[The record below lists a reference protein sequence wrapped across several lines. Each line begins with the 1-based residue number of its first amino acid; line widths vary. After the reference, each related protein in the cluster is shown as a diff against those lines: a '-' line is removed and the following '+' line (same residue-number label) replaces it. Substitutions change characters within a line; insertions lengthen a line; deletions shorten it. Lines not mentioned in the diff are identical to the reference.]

1 MWNCNVPAVDWAY
14 RVEPTHTTRK
24 AEIPMTR
31 QPLIAKRTAIVLLAA
46 LAANLHAEPAHWRG
60 DFVYFAD
67 AALFTDCA
75 SGKRWP
81 VAMTADAVALQR
93 SYLEWRK
100 EPAAPLLVNF
110 DGRLDVRE
118 AMEGPAREQ
127 MVVERFRSVEPGNT
141 CAVIAAVKG
150 NKAP

>member
-1 MWNCNVPAVDWAY
+1 
-14 RVEPTHTTRK
+14 
-24 AEIPMTR
+24 MT
-31 QPLIAKRTAIVLLAA
+31 PSPSIGKRGLGLLLAA
-46 LAANLHAEPAHWRG
+46 FALGLQAQPTGWRG

-75 SGKRWP
+75 TGKRWP

-110 DGRLDVRE
+110 DGRLEVRE
-118 AMEGPAREQ
+118 AMEGPPREQ
-127 MVVERFRSVEPGNT
+127 MVVEKFRSVEPGNT
-141 CAVIAAVKG
+141 CAILTATKG
-150 NKAP
+150 K

>member
-1 MWNCNVPAVDWAY
+1 MTPAFPIGRPCLA
-14 RVEPTHTTRK
+14 
-24 AEIPMTR
+24 
-31 QPLIAKRTAIVLLAA
+31 LLLAA
-46 LAANLHAEPAHWRG
+46 CATGLHAQPASWRG

-100 EPAAPLLVNF
+100 EPAAALLVNF
-110 DGRLDVRE
+110 DGRLEVRE

-127 MVVERFRSVEPGNT
+127 MVVEKFRSVEPGNT
-141 CAVIAAVKG
+141 CATLAAAQAK
-150 NKAP
+150 

>member
-1 MWNCNVPAVDWAY
+1 
-14 RVEPTHTTRK
+14 
-24 AEIPMTR
+24 MTS
-31 QPLIAKRTAIVLLAA
+31 QLAIAKRTACVLLAA
-46 LAANLHAEPAHWRG
+46 LAAGLHAEPTHWRG

-110 DGRLDVRE
+110 DGRLEVRE
-118 AMEGPAREQ
+118 SMEGPPREQ
-127 MVVERFRSVEPGNT
+127 LVVEKFRSVEPGNT
-141 CAVIAAVKG
+141 CATVAAVKG
-150 NKAP
+150 K